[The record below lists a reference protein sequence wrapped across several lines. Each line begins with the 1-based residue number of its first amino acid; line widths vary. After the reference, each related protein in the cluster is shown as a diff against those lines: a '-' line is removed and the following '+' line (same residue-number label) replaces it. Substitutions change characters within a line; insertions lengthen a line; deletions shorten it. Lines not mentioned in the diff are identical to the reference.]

1 MNAVDVHV
9 VGAALVRDGRVLAS
23 RRTGPAHLAG
33 MWEFPGG
40 KVEGS
45 ETDEQALVRELAEE
59 LGVVIAVGARIGPEL
74 VLGPGAVMRVFLATL
89 VSGELQLTDHDEHR
103 WLSAD
108 ELYDVPW
115 IPADAPVLSAL
126 EDQLRGISRASPS
139 GGADSLGPG

>member
-1 MNAVDVHV
+1 MNAVVVQV
-9 VGAALVRDGRVLAS
+9 VGAAVVRDGRVLAS

-40 KVEGS
+40 KVEPG

-59 LGVVIAVGARIGPEL
+59 LGVTAVVGERVGPEL
-74 VLGPGAVMRVFLATL
+74 VLSETAVMRVYLATL
-89 VSGELQLTDHDEHR
+89 VSGEPELTDHDEHR

-115 IPADAPVLSAL
+115 IPADAPALRAL
-126 EDQLRGISRASPS
+126 EDQLRGMSRPATS
-139 GGADSLGPG
+139 GGDGTLGPG